1 MGGRYAGITNP
12 LDLLEAK
19 QKIDPETVDLLSL
32 AVLLAL
38 DAAKR
43 AAAPAAVAN
52 TLTEHLL
59 TSAAIWSITGNKPLY
74 KVAAKAWDALR
85 KASARPTKLLD
96 LTTGEYAAIRLAVAY
111 YVRALPK
118 LELGVMLKAQEKA
131 FAQLRD

>member
-1 MGGRYAGITNP
+1 MGGRYTGISNIF
-12 LDLLEAK
+12 DLIEAK
-19 QKIDPETVDLLSL
+19 QRIDPEVQDQLAL

-74 KVAAKAWDALR
+74 VVAAKAWDALR

-96 LTTGEYAAIRLAVAY
+96 LTTGEYAAIRLAISY
-111 YVRALPK
+111 YIRVLPK
-118 LELGVMLKAQEKA
+118 IELGVMLKAQERA